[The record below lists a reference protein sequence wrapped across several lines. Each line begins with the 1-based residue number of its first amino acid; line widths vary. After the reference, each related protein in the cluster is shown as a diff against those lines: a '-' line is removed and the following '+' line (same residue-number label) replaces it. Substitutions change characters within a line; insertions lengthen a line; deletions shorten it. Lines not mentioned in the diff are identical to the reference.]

1 MSQRELAGLL
11 ELSVGYVS
19 LLERGLRNPSY
30 TTFVSIAHALGVPM
44 DDLTRGD

>member
-1 MSQRELAGLL
+1 MCQREFARLL
-11 ELSVGYVS
+11 GFSVGYVS

-30 TTFVSIAHALGVPM
+30 TTFVSIAHALGVPV